1 MIPQIV
7 TAIVAG
13 ILSHQTK
20 PIIDNLD
27 TSSQTVRNLSS
38 YGVGYLTIGIVF
50 EVFLSMSPLNL
61 DSRQMWMIRAVFWL
75 SGIFTGL
82 GVFFG
87 YVLDS
92 LLKQRK

>member
-1 MIPQIV
+1 VIPQIV

-38 YGVGYLTIGIVF
+38 YGIGYLTIGIVF

-61 DSRQMWMIRAVFWL
+61 DSRQLWIVRSVFLL

-92 LLKQRK
+92 LLKRRK

>member
-1 MIPQIV
+1 VIPQIV

-38 YGVGYLTIGIVF
+38 YGIGYLTIGIVF
-50 EVFLSMSPLNL
+50 EVFLSMSPLDL
-61 DSRQMWMIRAVFWL
+61 DIRQRWIVRSVFWL
-75 SGIFTGL
+75 AGIFTGL

-92 LLKQRK
+92 LLKRRK

>member
-27 TSSQTVRNLSS
+27 TSSQTVRNLANYSI
-38 YGVGYLTIGIVF
+38 GFIAIGIVF
-50 EVFLSMSPLNL
+50 ECALYLFRFDKDQIVKAS
-61 DSRQMWMIRAVFWL
+61 AAFWL
-75 SGIFTGL
+75 SGVFTGI
-82 GVFFG
+82 GVFLG

-92 LLKQRK
+92 VRGK

>member
-38 YGVGYLTIGIVF
+38 YGIGYLTIGIVF
-50 EVFLSMSPLNL
+50 EVFLSMSPLDL
-61 DSRQMWMIRAVFWL
+61 DIRQRWIVRSVFWL
-75 SGIFTGL
+75 AGIFTGL

-92 LLKQRK
+92 LLKRRK

>member
-1 MIPQIV
+1 VIPQIV

-27 TSSQTVRNLSS
+27 TSSQTVRTLSS
-38 YGVGYLTIGIVF
+38 YGIGYLTIGIVF

-61 DSRQMWMIRAVFWL
+61 DSRQLWIVRSVFLL

-92 LLKQRK
+92 LLKRRK

>member
-20 PIIDNLD
+20 PLIDNLD

-50 EVFLSMSPLNL
+50 DVFLSVSPLNL
-61 DSRQMWMIRAVFWL
+61 DGRQRWMIRAVFWL
-75 SGIFTGL
+75 AGVFTGL